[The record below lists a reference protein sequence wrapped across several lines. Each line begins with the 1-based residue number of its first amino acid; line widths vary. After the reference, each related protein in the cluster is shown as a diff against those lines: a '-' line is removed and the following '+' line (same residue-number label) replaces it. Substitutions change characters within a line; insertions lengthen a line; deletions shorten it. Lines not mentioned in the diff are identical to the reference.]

1 MVDFTSGLQWAETA
15 VEMCLPKISLR
26 YWREPPPCK
35 CYPVTK
41 LRRAPY
47 DVKNFGVVVLGPAL
61 ESKKM
66 MQKNIVFFLW
76 GMHGVKNDL
85 DCIKCFIQMENKCI
99 MQIIMPDFQGSL

>member
-1 MVDFTSGLQWAETA
+1 MGQNSSGNVFAKNKFALLEGT
-15 VEMCLPKISLR
+15 
-26 YWREPPPCK
+26 PPPCK
-35 CYPVTK
+35 CYPGTK

>member
-1 MVDFTSGLQWAETA
+1 MGQNSSGNVFAKNKFALLEGT
-15 VEMCLPKISLR
+15 
-26 YWREPPPCK
+26 PPPCK

-66 MQKNIVFFLW
+66 MQKILFSFFGACTGLKMTW
-76 GMHGVKNDL
+76 TVLNVLFKWKINV
-85 DCIKCFIQMENKCI
+85 
-99 MQIIMPDFQGSL
+99 

>member
-66 MQKNIVFFLW
+66 MQKILFSFFGACTGLKMTW
-76 GMHGVKNDL
+76 TVLNVLFRWKINV
-85 DCIKCFIQMENKCI
+85 
-99 MQIIMPDFQGSL
+99 

>member
-1 MVDFTSGLQWAETA
+1 M
-15 VEMCLPKISLR
+15 
-26 YWREPPPCK
+26 
-35 CYPVTK
+35 
-41 LRRAPY
+41 
-47 DVKNFGVVVLGPAL
+47 KNFGVVVLGPAL

-99 MQIIMPDFQGSL
+99 MQMIMPDFQGSLLMKAVCTSSRCCGHLKRILGKIDKKI